1 VQRHVRKGDAE
12 TFELDQKRA
21 RQMGAHALSRPSR
34 QPLDEWLDSWWA
46 IESPLWAA
54 STRSQP
60 KDVLDRWVRPRIG
73 VVRLSDLG
81 RKRVNEWRAEI
92 TAAGCKPTQANQAL
106 SVPSAALSAAV
117 TSGELPANPC
127 RGVKRIPVRVT
138 RPRVLSP
145 LEIERGIGRMQ
156 LRDRVMVE
164 LLCYARLRPGEA
176 LAIRWEDVREGLL
189 IVDRSYSYGELKDT
203 KTHHRRTVDVVGP
216 LAADLAAFR
225 PARPA
230 RNAPVVPN

>member
-1 VQRHVRKGDAE
+1 VQKHVRKGDAE

-92 TAAGCKPTQANQAL
+92 TAAGCKPTQANQ
-106 SVPSAALSAAV
+106 PSAS
-117 TSGELPANPC
+117 
-127 RGVKRIPVRVT
+127 RQ
-138 RPRVLSP
+138 P
-145 LEIERGIGRMQ
+145 L
-156 LRDRVMVE
+156 
-164 LLCYARLRPGEA
+164 
-176 LAIRWEDVREGLL
+176 
-189 IVDRSYSYGELKDT
+189 
-203 KTHHRRTVDVVGP
+203 
-216 LAADLAAFR
+216 
-225 PARPA
+225 
-230 RNAPVVPN
+230 

>member
-1 VQRHVRKGDAE
+1 
-12 TFELDQKRA
+12 
-21 RQMGAHALSRPSR
+21 
-34 QPLDEWLDSWWA
+34 
-46 IESPLWAA
+46 
-54 STRSQP
+54 
-60 KDVLDRWVRPRIG
+60 
-73 VVRLSDLG
+73 
-81 RKRVNEWRAEI
+81 
-92 TAAGCKPTQANQAL
+92 
-106 SVPSAALSAAV
+106 
-117 TSGELPANPC
+117 
-127 RGVKRIPVRVT
+127 
-138 RPRVLSP
+138 
-145 LEIERGIGRMQ
+145 
-156 LRDRVMVE
+156 MVE